1 VRALV
6 TTEKG
11 GPEVLRI
18 EERPDLAPGPGDVRV
33 AVRAAG
39 VNFADLMA
47 RQGLYPDAPKLPAV
61 VGYEFA
67 GVVDAAGEG
76 VEGTAVGDRVLGG
89 SRFGGYAEQVVTGAG
104 NVMALPEDWSFEEG
118 AALPV
123 NYGTA
128 YAGLVRYGSVQDGER
143 ILVHAAA
150 GGVGIAATQIAGVL
164 GAEVFGTASAGKHD
178 AVRGFG
184 VAHPIDY
191 RSKDFV
197 REVRRL
203 AGEKRPLD
211 LVMDAVGGNSFRKS
225 FSLLRAGGRLV
236 CFGASSAVTGDTRS
250 IPTAIKS
257 LVQTPVFHPLS
268 PAVELAIGH
277 RAEHPPAVGR
287 EGLPRRVH
295 GPARGLGPRRPRPSG
310 GGRGLSTRTR
320 GRRPPLPG
328 RGPQR
333 REGRPHL
340 VA

>member
-18 EERPDLAPGPGDVRV
+18 EERPDLAPGPGEVRI

-67 GVVDAAGEG
+67 GVVDAVGEG

-89 SRFGGYAEQVVTGAG
+89 SRFGGYAEQVVTGVG

-123 NYGTA
+123 NYSTA
-128 YAGLVRYGSVQDGER
+128 YAGLVRYGAVHEGER

-150 GGVGIAATQIAGVL
+150 GGVGIAATQIAGIL
-164 GAEVFGTASAGKHD
+164 GAEVFGTASAGKHA
-178 AVRGFG
+178 AVRDFG

-203 AGEKRPLD
+203 GGEKRPLD

-250 IPTAIKS
+250 IPTALKS
-257 LVQTPVFHPLS
+257 LVQTPVFHPLPLQS
-268 PAVELAIGH
+268 SSRSVIGLNIL
-277 RAEHPPAVGR
+277 RLWDAKGSLDEFMA
-287 EGLPRRVH
+287 
-295 GPARGLGPRRPRPSG
+295 
-310 GGRGLSTRTR
+310 
-320 GRRPPLPG
+320 PLEDWA
-328 RGPQR
+328 
-333 REGRPHL
+333 REGRIRPV
-340 VA
+340 VAEAFPLERGGDAHRYLGEGRNVGKVVLTL